1 MTGPELQRVFDLE
14 SAALAQM
21 HADIAAHHAANP
33 LNTSPLM
40 AAFLPLLGA
49 LMAFCMVMA

>member
-14 SAALAQM
+14 AAALDQM

-40 AAFLPLLGA
+40 LVALAIFGA
-49 LMAFCMVMA
+49 TMAFCAVMP

>member
-1 MTGPELQRVFDLE
+1 MTGPELQRIFDLE

-21 HADIAAHHAANP
+21 HADIAAHRAANP

-49 LMAFCMVMA
+49 VMAFCMVLA